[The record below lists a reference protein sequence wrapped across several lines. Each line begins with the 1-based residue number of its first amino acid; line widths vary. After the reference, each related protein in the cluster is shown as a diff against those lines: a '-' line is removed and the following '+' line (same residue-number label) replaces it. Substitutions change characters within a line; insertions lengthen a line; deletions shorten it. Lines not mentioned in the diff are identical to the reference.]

1 MTNIQELSTKCNIIS
16 KEQID
21 ERQGAR
27 GSSKIYI
34 LTTQPNG
41 TNETTLFLHFEF
53 YRLTGSFC
61 YDKSLLISQETYT
74 QIMAAAKA
82 KNTDTL
88 ATIYSILLGLIS

>member
-1 MTNIQELSTKCNIIS
+1 MTTYKELTQQCNIIN

-21 ERQGAR
+21 ERKGAR

-34 LTTQPNG
+34 LIAQPNG
-41 TNETTLFLHFEF
+41 TNETSIFLHFEF

-88 ATIYSILLGLIS
+88 AFIYSALLDLIN

>member
-1 MTNIQELSTKCNIIS
+1 MTNIKELSTKCNIMS

-34 LTTQPNG
+34 LTAQQNG
-41 TNETTLFLHFEF
+41 TADKSIFLHFEF

-61 YDKSLLISQETYT
+61 YDKSILISQETYT
-74 QIMAAAKA
+74 QIMVAVKA

-88 ATIYSILLGLIS
+88 ATVYSILLGLIS

>member
-1 MTNIQELSTKCNIIS
+1 MTNIKELSTKCNIIS

-34 LTTQPNG
+34 LTAQPNG
-41 TNETTLFLHFEF
+41 TADKSIFLHFEF

-61 YDKSLLISQETYT
+61 YDKSILISQETYT
-74 QIMAAAKA
+74 QIKVARKA